1 MKKNKM
7 KAADADPCL
16 YIFQGENPRDFLAL
30 ALYVD
35 DILIIDNNIKIRE
48 DLTKKMK
55 QKFKIVDLGRANWIL
70 GTRIT
75 YTETGSI
82 KIDQEKYL
90 QEILERYGMK
100 DFQAVKRILKYLQ
113 GTKEIGIQYS
123 KKESTELR

>member
-1 MKKNKM
+1 MKQAGHNWNKEIDQWLKKNKM

-55 QKFKIVDLGRANWIL
+55 QKFKIVDLDRANWIL
-70 GTRIT
+70 GIRIT

-82 KIDQEKYL
+82 KIDQEKYPLRNPREIWNEGL
-90 QEILERYGMK
+90 QSSE
-100 DFQAVKRILKYLQ
+100 F
-113 GTKEIGIQYS
+113 TS
-123 KKESTELR
+123 NC